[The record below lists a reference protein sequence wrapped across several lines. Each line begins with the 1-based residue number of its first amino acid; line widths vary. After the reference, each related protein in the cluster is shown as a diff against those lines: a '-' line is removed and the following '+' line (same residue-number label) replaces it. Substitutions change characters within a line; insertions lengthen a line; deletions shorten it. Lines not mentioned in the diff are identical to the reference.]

1 MKIERINADVLII
14 GGGTAGCYAALTLA
28 DRNPELRVVIA
39 EKANIRRSGCLA
51 AGVNALN
58 AYITKGHTPQFY
70 VDYALKDAH
79 GIAREDLLLTMSEN
93 LNEVTA
99 KMEQLGL
106 VILKDENG
114 EYVSRGNRNIKIN
127 GENFKPLLADAVR
140 KLPNVSVYN
149 NINIVDLLRDEKSGR
164 VTGAFGHGVKE
175 EVICFFSADSTLI
188 ATGGASGIYR
198 PNNPGFSRHKMW
210 YSPFN
215 TGAGYA
221 MGIRAGA
228 EMTTFEMRFI
238 ALRCKDTIAPT
249 GTLAQ
254 GVGAKQINA
263 LGEVYENKYG
273 LTTSQRVWGT
283 VEENKEGRGPCYL
296 RTKGISRS
304 QTEDLEKAYLNMAPS
319 QTLKW
324 VARGKGP
331 DEENVEIE
339 GTEPYVVG
347 GHTASG
353 FWIDD
358 GRRTTI
364 PGLYA
369 AGDVAGGCPQKYVTG
384 ALAEGK
390 LAALSILRDLKT
402 LRAKMNPCEEIRV
415 TVGKDSHHT
424 NESISEGSV
433 REGSIPEGSRAEGR
447 IPEGRIQE
455 GGIPEGGIPRG
466 GIPEGGDGI
475 NSLISPAWDTL
486 TDARIRSAV
495 EEIESHYTGGQTSSG
510 YTPEQLEADMQEVM
524 DRYAGGISESYAFTE
539 ESLAEADRSIDGLM
553 RRAGE
558 IRVNRPMDL
567 AHYFETR
574 ERLLV
579 AKVLIAHLGARK
591 ETRWHC
597 FAENESHP
605 DRDDENWLK
614 FVNSVYEDG
623 RVRMIFHPI
632 RTGIRDF
639 TEGSGEQPAAG
650 AGEGPEAGIE
660 AEATEGPKA
669 GIKAGAVEGAGWRQL
684 FGEEAAR

>member
-175 EVICFFSADSTLI
+175 EVICFFSAEATLI

-390 LAALSILRDLKT
+390 LAALSILRDLKS
-402 LRAKMNPCEEIRV
+402 LRAKMKPGEDKRPTAGKNFYLA
-415 TVGKDSHHT
+415 KDSIR
-424 NESISEGSV
+424 EDG
-433 REGSIPEGSRAEGR
+433 RAEGSIREGR
-447 IPEGRIQE
+447 IAE
-455 GGIPEGGIPRG
+455 GGITEGGMT
-466 GIPEGGDGI
+466 EGRDSI
-475 NSLISPAWDTL
+475 NTVIHPAWDTL

-495 EEIESHYTGGQTSSG
+495 KEIESHYTDGQPTSG

-539 ESLAEADRSIDGLM
+539 ESLAEADRRIDGLM

-605 DRDDENWLK
+605 DRDDENWMK

-639 TEGSGEQPAAG
+639 TVGTGEEPEAGVAEGQ
-650 AGEGPEAGIE
+650 EAGIE
-660 AEATEGPKA
+660 TEATEGT
-669 GIKAGAVEGAGWRQL
+669 GWRQL